1 MKIVSLYYHAPI
13 VSGFEKMIKYW
24 QKRGYR
30 FISVEEVRT
39 IIQTKKDF
47 KEKLAFISLDDGWHQ
62 NIDLLPII
70 EKYNV
75 PVCIFVSTQP
85 IIEGN
90 FWWEYVGK
98 VRDKQ
103 GVNQFKL
110 LPYEEFYKQLEEIK
124 KGISIPRS
132 AMTVDE
138 VKEISRHPLIS
149 IQAHTVNHPILTSV
163 PDDVLEMEIRDCKR
177 ILEEWTGETI
187 FAFSY
192 PNGRNT
198 IRESKTASKYFDI
211 AFTTI
216 QQNIDINDNIM
227 LLPRYSLTGQ
237 WPRDLLKVK
246 GVWWRL
252 KHVVQF
258 LGIKKARTIY
268 DKI

>member
-13 VSGFEKMIKYW
+13 CSGFEKMIRYW

-30 FISVEEVRT
+30 FVSVEEICYLFHDRKE
-39 IIQTKKDF
+39 I
-47 KEKLAFISLDDGWHQ
+47 KEKLAFISLDDGWYQ
-62 NIDLLPII
+62 NFEILPII

-85 IIEGN
+85 VIEGN
-90 FWWEYVGK
+90 YWWEYVGE

-103 GVNQFKL
+103 GINLFKT
-110 LPYEEFYKQLEEIK
+110 LPYDEFYNQLENIK
-124 KGISIPRS
+124 KSVSIPRS

-138 VKEISRHPLIS
+138 VKKISRHPLIS

-163 PDDVLEMEIRDCKR
+163 PDDILEMEMRDSKK
-177 ILEEWTGETI
+177 ILEKWTGKKV

-198 IRESKTASKYFDI
+198 IRESETASKYFDI

-252 KHVVQF
+252 KHAAQF